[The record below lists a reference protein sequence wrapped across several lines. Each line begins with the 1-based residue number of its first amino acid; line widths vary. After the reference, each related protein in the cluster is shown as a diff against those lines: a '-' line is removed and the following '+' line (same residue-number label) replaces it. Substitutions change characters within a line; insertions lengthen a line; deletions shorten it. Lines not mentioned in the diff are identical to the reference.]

1 LSTDSQE
8 LGKWGEELAAEFL
21 VDQGYMIIAR
31 NVRTPYG
38 ELDLI
43 AQFSPEHNPNDIT
56 TIFIEVK
63 TRSSRSYGY
72 PEESITA
79 SKREH
84 LISAARHYLQE
95 HPEFDRDW
103 RLDVIA
109 IERYRDKKPSI
120 RHFENALQ
128 E

>member
-1 LSTDSQE
+1 LSTESQE
-8 LGKWGEELAAEFL
+8 LGKWGEKLAAEFL
-21 VDQGYMIIAR
+21 ADQGYSVIAR

-43 AQFSPEHNPNDIT
+43 AQLSSEHNPNDIT
-56 TIFIEVK
+56 TIFVEVK

-95 HPEFDRDW
+95 HPELDRDW

-120 RHFENALQ
+120 RHFENALH